1 MFNLSYFKTSTMNL
15 KIAARYILLQSL
27 FAFTPIF
34 AQKNNWALMPFVKQ
48 DAANPVLEPNKTT
61 LFDCPIS
68 QQKIHWEAKDVY
80 NPAAIVRHKKVYL
93 LYRAEDTLSSVNGT
107 SRIGLAVS
115 SDGIH
120 FKRQPKPVLFPD
132 NDFMK
137 PYEWAGGC
145 EDPRVVETIGGQ
157 YVMTYTTYDG
167 KTARLCV
174 ATSPDLQNWTKRGL
188 AFKQE
193 KYRDL
198 WSKSGAIV
206 CKQVGQKLIAKK
218 IRGQFLMYFG
228 DTDIFLA
235 TSPDLINWTITED
248 ETGKPKPVFGP
259 RKNHFDSRLV
269 EPGPP
274 AILTKNGILLL
285 YNSMNL
291 PEGGFA
297 GLPPNAY
304 SAGQILIN
312 KNNPTKV
319 IARSNSPFL
328 KPEKPYE
335 LTGQVNQV
343 VFIEGLVYFKKRYFL
358 YYGTADSKIAVAIC
372 KTVK

>member
-1 MFNLSYFKTSTMNL
+1 MNFKL
-15 KIAARYILLQSL
+15 VFQYLLLQC
-27 FAFTPIF
+27 FALTTPTF
-34 AQKNNWALMPFVKQ
+34 AQKNNWALLPFIKQ
-48 DAANPVLEPNKTT
+48 DAVNPVLQPAQNIT
-61 LFDCPIS
+61 FNCPVS
-68 QQKIHWEAKDVY
+68 NQKVHWEAKDVY

-93 LYRAEDTLSSVNGT
+93 LYRAEDTLASVNGT

-120 FKRQPKPVLFPD
+120 FERQPNPVLFPD

-145 EDPRVVETIGGQ
+145 EDPRVVETTDGN

-174 ATSPDLQNWTKRGL
+174 ATSPDLQRWTKRGL

-206 CKQVGQKLIAKK
+206 CKQRGEKLIAVK
-218 IRGQFLMYFG
+218 IKGQFLMYFG

-274 AILTKNGILLL
+274 AMLTKKGILLL

-291 PEGGFA
+291 QEGGFA
-297 GLPPNAY
+297 GLPPSAY

-312 KNNPTKV
+312 KNKPTTV
-319 IARSNSPFL
+319 IARTENPFL

-343 VFIEGLVYFKKRYFL
+343 VFVEGLVYFKKRYFL

>member
-1 MFNLSYFKTSTMNL
+1 MNL

-27 FAFTPIF
+27 FAFTPTF
-34 AQKNNWALMPFVKQ
+34 AQKNNWALLPFVKQ
-48 DAANPVLEPNKTT
+48 DHANPVLEPNKTT

-80 NPAAIVRHKKVYL
+80 NPAAIVRHNKVYL
-93 LYRAEDTLSSVNGT
+93 LYRAEDTLTSVNGT

-115 SDGIH
+115 HDGIH

-145 EDPRVVETIGGQ
+145 EDPRVVETTNHE

-167 KTARLCV
+167 TTARLCV
-174 ATSPDLQNWTKRGL
+174 ATSPNLQKWTKQGL
-188 AFKQE
+188 AFKEQ

-206 CKQVGQKLIAKK
+206 CEQRGEKLIATK
-218 IRGQFLMYFG
+218 INGEYLMYFG
-228 DTDIFLA
+228 DTSIFLA
-235 TSPDLINWTITED
+235 TSPDLINWTIVED

-259 RKNHFDSRLV
+259 RKTHFDSRLV

-274 AILTKNGILLL
+274 AILTKKGILLL

-297 GLPPNAY
+297 GLPANAY
-304 SAGQILIN
+304 SSGQILLD
-312 KNNPTKV
+312 KNQP
-319 IARSNSPFL
+319 ARVLARTDSPFL

-343 VFIEGLVYFKKRYFL
+343 VFVEGLAYFKHHYFL
-358 YYGTADSKIAVAIC
+358 YYGTADSKIAVAVC
-372 KTVK
+372 KVMSKL